1 MEPTGKIAPQPWMT
15 APETRA
21 VMAALTADGGE
32 ARFVGGCVRDAVVK
46 RPVDDV
52 DVATTSPPE
61 TVMDLLDKAGIK
73 AVPTGIKHG
82 TVSVFIGAKRM
93 EITTLRVDVETD
105 GRHARVAFTDDW
117 TADAAR
123 RDFTINTLSC
133 TMEGDIFDPFNG
145 LEDLAYGRVR
155 FVGRAQ
161 DRIEEDVL
169 RLLRF
174 FRFFGTYGLPPIDL
188 DALAAC
194 RALAHRL
201 PDLSSERVRD
211 EILKILMTSDPV
223 GLISLMRGERI
234 LEPILPEIDNLGR
247 LRVMTWLD
255 STAIKLPS
263 VAPDALRRL
272 AAVLET
278 DAEGAGA
285 VARRL
290 RLSNNQTERLRSLAA
305 PPSSVSP
312 DTPANDLRHALHS
325 LGAERVRDIALM
337 AWAAENALTPRGPRG
352 RNQAW
357 VKTLTTIDSWIPV
370 TFPLK
375 GRDVTA
381 LGIAKGPRVG
391 ELLRSVEEWWK
402 EDGFRA
408 DREHCLEH
416 LASILNK

>member
-1 MEPTGKIAPQPWMT
+1 MT

-194 RALAHRL
+194 RALAHR
-201 PDLSSERVRD
+201 PDISNMSRRV
-211 EILKILMTSDPV
+211 S
-223 GLISLMRGERI
+223 
-234 LEPILPEIDNLGR
+234 
-247 LRVMTWLD
+247 
-255 STAIKLPS
+255 
-263 VAPDALRRL
+263 
-272 AAVLET
+272 
-278 DAEGAGA
+278 
-285 VARRL
+285 
-290 RLSNNQTERLRSLAA
+290 
-305 PPSSVSP
+305 
-312 DTPANDLRHALHS
+312 
-325 LGAERVRDIALM
+325 
-337 AWAAENALTPRGPRG
+337 
-352 RNQAW
+352 
-357 VKTLTTIDSWIPV
+357 
-370 TFPLK
+370 F
-375 GRDVTA
+375 
-381 LGIAKGPRVG
+381 
-391 ELLRSVEEWWK
+391 
-402 EDGFRA
+402 
-408 DREHCLEH
+408 
-416 LASILNK
+416 